1 MSKNTRRTRGRRLR
15 RRWEELLIQ
24 TQKASGT
31 AMGWAGSAMSPD
43 SIAARVVRDLQ
54 EADLGRNV
62 WRDLE
67 DSYGFFL
74 DDEEREQ
81 LAEMGDFERHL
92 VTVIWV
98 LKRLVM
104 SLAPSRRWIVLG
116 SFAGFVYGLATLRWE
131 VLAIAFLALLFLF
144 MFELRDKLLA
154 RDELEVGRA
163 VQLALLPSAN
173 PELAGWDIWL
183 YSRPAND
190 VGGDLLDYIE
200 RRDGRLGLALG
211 DVAGKRLGAA
221 RLMSKLQS
229 TLRAYAYDTESLVDL
244 GSRTN
249 RVFCRDGLSNRFAT
263 MVFVTLGSNES
274 RVRVLNAGHPPPL
287 LLPGGAVTTLP
298 PVALPLGVM
307 PDAKFQEQALETKPG
322 DVVLIYSDG
331 LSEATNADDEML
343 GDDQVVEHLRQIG
356 SLSATDVG
364 ERMLEVVRDFVGE
377 ARVHDD
383 LSIAVLRRR

>member
-81 LAEMGDFERHL
+81 LAEMGDLERHL

-104 SLAPSRRWIVLG
+104 SPAPSRRWIVLS

-211 DVAGKRLGAA
+211 DVAGKGLGAA
-221 RLMSKLQS
+221 LLMSKLQS

-287 LLPGGAVTTLP
+287 LLSGGAVTTLP

>member
-81 LAEMGDFERHL
+81 LAEMGDLERHL

-116 SFAGFVYGLATLRWE
+116 SFAGFVYGPATLRWE

-249 RVFCRDGLSNRFAT
+249 RVFRRDGLSNRFAT

>member
-81 LAEMGDFERHL
+81 LAEMGDLERHL

-104 SLAPSRRWIVLG
+104 SLAPSRRWIVLS

-131 VLAIAFLALLFLF
+131 MLAIAFLALLFLF

-211 DVAGKRLGAA
+211 DVAGKGLGAA
-221 RLMSKLQS
+221 LLMSKLQS

-287 LLPGGAVTTLP
+287 LLSGGAVTTLP